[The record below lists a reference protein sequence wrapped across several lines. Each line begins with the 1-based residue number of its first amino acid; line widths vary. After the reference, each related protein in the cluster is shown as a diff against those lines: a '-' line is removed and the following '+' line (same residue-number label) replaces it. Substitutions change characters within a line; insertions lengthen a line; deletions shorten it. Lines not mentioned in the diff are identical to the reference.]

1 MRLVVLADA
10 GMHAP
15 LHVEMTGGSRMAL
28 LLQPQAHEYILV
40 KVECRLL

>member
-15 LHVEMTGGSRMAL
+15 LDVEMTGGSMMAL
-28 LLQPQAHEYILV
+28 LLQPQARECIP
-40 KVECRLL
+40 VEG